1 MLIDSRSASACPGVR
16 PRATGRRPGY
26 PQKRRLLAG
35 GEGTGLREV
44 HACNGRATPREG
56 MHTMPTFDWYIVR
69 DARAY
74 FGFEITNEGVF
85 LFVSPLQLAMLW
97 PWIKL

>member
-1 MLIDSRSASACPGVR
+1 
-16 PRATGRRPGY
+16 
-26 PQKRRLLAG
+26 
-35 GEGTGLREV
+35 
-44 HACNGRATPREG
+44 

-69 DARAY
+69 DPRAY